1 MSKHSLLRNNMS
13 RELNLSIVFQRLFL
27 SLLLFSI
34 MPVSALEAASGTL
47 VMAKQSTGTFVLLAR
62 SKGRD
67 YFELLGGTNEIA
79 ASLSNT
85 TPSAESDYETALRE
99 TVEESRGYF
108 GRRELLLAS
117 DPLKWRIEVDN
128 FVIFR
133 VLMKR
138 FDLKHIM
145 SIKIPEGDKEHWK
158 PMLEVLDYAW
168 VDSKLLLNS
177 EQSKVKDDNGR
188 EIKIRENLP
197 AYIKTAIANGW
208 FE

>member
-1 MSKHSLLRNNMS
+1 MLTKLKTSLL
-13 RELNLSIVFQRLFL
+13 LQCFFL
-27 SLLLFSI
+27 SLVVFSA
-34 MPVSALEAASGTL
+34 MPTSVLEAASGTL
-47 VMAKQSTGTFVLLAR
+47 VMTKQSTGNFVLLAR

-67 YFELLGGTNEIA
+67 YFELLGGTNEVA

-108 GRRELLLAS
+108 GRRGLLLVS
-117 DPLKWRIEVDN
+117 DPLKWRIEVDG

-133 VLMKR
+133 VLIKR
-138 FDLKHIM
+138 FDLNNIM
-145 SIKIPEGDKEHWK
+145 SIKIPEGDNDHWK

-168 VDSKLLLNS
+168 VDSKLILKS
-177 EQSKVKDDNGR
+177 EQSKVIDDKGR

>member
-1 MSKHSLLRNNMS
+1 MFRAF
-13 RELNLSIVFQRLFL
+13 NLSTLLQGLCL

-34 MPVSALEAASGTL
+34 MPASVLEAASGTL
-47 VMAKQSTGTFVLLAR
+47 VIAKQPTTSFVLLAR

-108 GRRELLLAS
+108 GRRELLLVS

-133 VLMKR
+133 VLIER
-138 FDLKHIM
+138 FDLKHLM
-145 SIKIPEGDKEHWK
+145 SIKIPEGDKGHWK

-168 VDSKLLLNS
+168 VDSKLILKS
-177 EQSKVKDDNGR
+177 EQSMVIDAKGR

-197 AYIKTAIANGW
+197 TYIKTAITNGW

>member
-1 MSKHSLLRNNMS
+1 MRNNNMLKRLNISFVIS
-13 RELNLSIVFQRLFL
+13 RLLL
-27 SLLLFSI
+27 SLLLFSVV
-34 MPVSALEAASGTL
+34 PTSAIEAASGTL
-47 VMAKQSTGTFVLLAR
+47 VMDKQSTGSFVLLAR

-67 YFELLGGTNEIA
+67 YYELLGGTNEIA
-79 ASLSNT
+79 ASLSDT

-108 GRRELLLAS
+108 GRRGLLLVS
-117 DPLKWRIEVDN
+117 DPIKWRIEVDN

-133 VLMKR
+133 VLIKR

-145 SIKIPEGDKEHWK
+145 SIKIPEGDEEHWK

-168 VDSKLLLNS
+168 VDSKLLLKS
-177 EQSKVKDDNGR
+177 VKSKVKDDNGR

-197 AYIKTAIANGW
+197 TYIKTAISNGW

>member
-1 MSKHSLLRNNMS
+1 MLTKFKM
-13 RELNLSIVFQRLFL
+13 
-27 SLLLFSI
+27 SLLLQRLLLGLLMFSA
-34 MPVSALEAASGTL
+34 MPTSVHEAASGTL
-47 VMAKQSTGTFVLLAR
+47 VMTKQSTGNFVLLAR

-67 YFELLGGTNEIA
+67 YFELLGGTNEVA

-85 TPSAESDYETALRE
+85 IPSAETDYETALRE

-108 GRRELLLAS
+108 GRRELLLVS
-117 DPLKWRIEVDN
+117 DPLKWRIDVDS

-133 VLMKR
+133 VMTPR

-145 SIKIPEGDKEHWK
+145 SIKIPEGTEGHWT

-168 VDSKLLLNS
+168 VDAKLILKS
-177 EQSKVKDDNGR
+177 AQSKVKDTKGR

-197 AYIKTAIANGW
+197 AYIKTAITNGW